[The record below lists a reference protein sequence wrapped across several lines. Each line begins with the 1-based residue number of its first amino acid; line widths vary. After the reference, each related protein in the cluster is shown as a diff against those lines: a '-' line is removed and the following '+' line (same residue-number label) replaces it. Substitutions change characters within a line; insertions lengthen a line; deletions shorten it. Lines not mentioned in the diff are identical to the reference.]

1 MSKSLSSGQRW
12 RLECKPGVSSPIP
25 HRWCSVNS
33 VVFRRGVLSSGRL
46 LVQSSNRPLRHA
58 SRGHP
63 DTPHLSYNRPTT
75 VPHLSHN
82 RPTTVPQPTSRNL
95 SPTSKNLSSTSR
107 QHLANLS
114 YPSLDPWRLTHP
126 TVADH
131 AGLRGCDRRSASE
144 SRCALAQAS
153 PASNPRMGWSTGP
166 MPTILPTTYPTTA
179 LPVCG
184 SGFLSRKRGRV
195 RPWTRSACNAHG

>member
-1 MSKSLSSGQRW
+1 MQA
-12 RLECKPGVSSPIP
+12 
-25 HRWCSVNS
+25 
-33 VVFRRGVLSSGRL
+33 GRL
-46 LVQSSNRPLRHA
+46 LAHTPPLVLRQFCRVLPWRFVIRAPARPIVQSSTAPCKQGSSRHPTPLPQ
-58 SRGHP
+58 S
-63 DTPHLSYNRPTT
+63 
-75 VPHLSHN
+75 SHTS
-82 RPTTVPQPTSRNL
+82 PTTVPQ
-95 SPTSKNLSSTSR
+95 SSHNQPLETSR
-107 QHLANLS
+107 QLLANLS

-184 SGFLSRKRGRV
+184 SGSLSRKRGRV
-195 RPWTRSACNAHG
+195 RPWTRSACSAHG